1 MPDTAGAGDPV
12 GVARAAK
19 PVIFD
24 VSKPHSARIYD
35 YFLGGKDNFSADRE
49 TAEAAVKSWPAVR
62 TAVRENRAF
71 LGRTVR
77 YLAQSAGIR
86 QFLDIG
92 TGLPSANNVHEV
104 AQSAAPESRV
114 VYVDNDPV
122 VLSHARSLLKSGPR
136 GRTAYIDTDLREPA
150 RILADPALNETLD
163 LAKPVALMLVA
174 ILHFLVDADDP
185 AAIIRT
191 LPSALAP
198 GSFLVASHVTSEHDP
213 AGVSGLG
220 RTYRQGGIPTQ
231 ARTAAEFTGLAFAGL
246 RLIEPGVVLVSDWRP
261 DRTWLRPPATAVN
274 WYGGVGIKP

>member
-1 MPDTAGAGDPV
+1 M
-12 GVARAAK
+12 ARAAK

-24 VSKPHSARIYD
+24 ASKPHSARIYD
-35 YFLGGKDNFSADRE
+35 YLLGGKDNFAADRE
-49 TAEAAVKSWPAVR
+49 TAEAALKSWPAVR

-77 YLAQSAGIR
+77 YLVQSAGIR

-92 TGLPSANNVHEV
+92 TGLPSANNVHAV

-114 VYVDNDPV
+114 VYVDNDPI

-136 GRTAYIDTDLREPA
+136 GRTAYIDADLREPA

-163 LAKPVALMLVA
+163 LAEPVALMLVA

-191 LPSALAP
+191 LLSALAP

-220 RTYRQGGIPTQ
+220 RTYRQGGILTQ
-231 ARTAAEFTGLAFAGL
+231 ARTAAEFTALAFTGL

-261 DRTWLRPPATAVN
+261 DRTWLQPPAAAVN
-274 WYGGVGIKP
+274 WYGAVGVKP